1 MAIVSILHRLSG
13 LLLALLIPVLLYF
26 LSCSLKSEESFNLVK
41 LSLSGTFSKALVW
54 LVLSALMYH
63 LLAGIRHM
71 IMDLGVGESVSTAK
85 TSSWLLIILVAALS
99 LTIGV
104 WLW

>member
-13 LLLALLIPVLLYF
+13 LLLACLIPVILLG
-26 LSCSLKSEESFNLVK
+26 LSVSLRSSASFEHLQQC
-41 LSLSGTFSKALVW
+41 
-54 LVLSALMYH
+54 LSAPWSKFLIWFFWASLMYH

-71 IMDLGVGESVSTAK
+71 IMDFGFGESVSTARK
-85 TSSWLLIILVAALS
+85 SSWFLFALVAVVNIAL
-99 LTIGV
+99 GV